1 MSRSTKRPAILPAL
15 LILIAIVLASGLGA
29 VPAAGKGGRPTTTGS
44 TTSTSTTSS
53 TLPPTTTTTTRGG
66 SETGTLF
73 GDLYALL
80 RYQGLPD
87 EPDGTVGGQP
97 LLSDGYGWYVF
108 TNEDGSFEVRQA
120 TALSECLQ
128 PVADDRRWG
137 DIWKDGSPAGP
148 TDYERGLDR
157 NRLPLIMTYDATHD
171 TTDAEIGL
179 LTAEP
184 TANADGTLNFQI
196 DPYFVEPGDTWED
209 PVNGVVTYPE
219 GVLWT
224 DLVQAVDFGRM
235 NIGRSPEAVLQAH
248 FDEAISTINS
258 PDTVDIKLDAAGR
271 LLLTKNVYDE
281 LRVDPD
287 TGEPLLIGT
296 VEKAIDSPLENLAL
310 YVKLMKDGHLVTPG
324 DEREPIDKSLKGGIP
339 LWKLIELEDGPSTA
353 LRPTIDIQKMR
364 DHGLGEL
371 VDVSEEPYYA
381 YYSTDPVSDL
391 VPEYKVVPAEPV
403 PTDLPDGTL
412 VSIGL
417 MTDDGGSPAGRD
429 FEFAAA
435 FFAAAADKTSDIG
448 VDMVVYLNSIL
459 GINQVVGTSADGTI
473 DYSLDPVYFDFAG
486 ATGYDRPAT
495 MAQRGDGG
503 SVQVLQEVAEEA
515 GMWRQVGYP
524 VAEIGYDD
532 IGRDANYF
540 LNNTTAASDIFGFT
554 QMADDD
560 LSVIEFIHTYQIP
573 ELR

>member
-1 MSRSTKRPAILPAL
+1 MSKTTKRPAILPAL
-15 LILIAIVLASGLGA
+15 LILIAIVLASGLAA
-29 VPAAGKGGRPTTTGS
+29 VPAEGKGGRPTTTGS
-44 TTSTSTTSS
+44 TSTSTTTS

-73 GDLYALL
+73 GDLYVLL

-97 LLSDGYGWYVF
+97 LLSDGYGWYIF
-108 TNEDGSFEVRQA
+108 TNEDGSFEVLQA

-128 PVADDRRWG
+128 PIADDRRWG
-137 DIWKDGSPAGP
+137 NIWANGPPAGP

-157 NRLPLIMTYDATHD
+157 NRLPLVMTYDATHG

-179 LTAEP
+179 LTAMP
-184 TANADGTLNFQI
+184 TANPDGTLNFQI

-281 LRVDPD
+281 FKVDPA

-364 DHGLGEL
+364 DKGLGDL
-371 VDVSEEPYYA
+371 VDVSEVPYYA
-381 YYSTDPVSDL
+381 YYTVPVSDL
-391 VPEYKVVPAEPV
+391 PPEYKVVPAEPLPV
-403 PTDLPDGTL
+403 DLPDGTPIS
-412 VSIGL
+412 VGL
-417 MTDDGGSPAGRD
+417 MTDDEGSPAGRD

-435 FFAAAADKTSDIG
+435 FLAAAADKASDIS

-459 GINQVVGTSADGTI
+459 GINLVVGTSADGTI
-473 DYSLDPVYFDFAG
+473 DYSVNPVYFDFAG
-486 ATGYDRPAT
+486 ATGYDRTAT
-495 MAQRGDGG
+495 MAQRGDEGL
-503 SVQVLQEVAEEA
+503 VQVLQEVAVPES
-515 GMWRQVGYP
+515 GMWRQVAYP
-524 VAEIGYDD
+524 LAEIGYDD
-532 IGRDANYF
+532 IGRNENYF
-540 LNNTTAASDIFGFT
+540 LNNTTADSDIFGFT

>member
-1 MSRSTKRPAILPAL
+1 VRELFKSTKRPAILPAL
-15 LILIAIVLASGLGA
+15 VILMAVVLASVVGA
-29 VPAAGKGGRPTTTGS
+29 VPAVGKAGRPTTTS
-44 TTSTSTTSS
+44 PTTSTSTTTS
-53 TLPPTTTTTTRGG
+53 TLPPTTTTTVRGG

-120 TALSECLQ
+120 TTLSGCLQ
-128 PVADDRRWG
+128 PIADDRRWG
-137 DIWKDGSPAGP
+137 DIWKNGPPAGP
-148 TDYERGLDR
+148 TEYEQGLDR
-157 NRLPLIMTYDATHD
+157 NRLPLVMTYDATHGA
-171 TTDAEIGL
+171 TDAEIGL
-179 LTAEP
+179 LTATP

-196 DPYFVEPGDTWED
+196 DPYFVEPGGTWED
-209 PVNGVVTYPE
+209 PVNGEVTYPE

-258 PDTVDIKLDAAGR
+258 PDTVDIKLDASGR

-281 LRVDPD
+281 FVVNPT

-324 DEREPIDKSLKGGIP
+324 DEREPIDTSLNGGIP
-339 LWKLIELEDGPSTA
+339 FWKWIELEDGPSNA

-364 DHGLGEL
+364 SMGLADL
-371 VDVSEEPYYA
+371 VDVSEVPYYA
-381 YYSTDPVSDL
+381 YYTSDLIPEYTVVAAEPLPDDLPVDTPVS
-391 VPEYKVVPAEPV
+391 V
-403 PTDLPDGTL
+403 
-412 VSIGL
+412 GL
-417 MTDDGGSPAGRD
+417 MTDDEGGPAGRD
-429 FEFAAA
+429 FEYAAA
-435 FFAAAADKTSDIG
+435 FFAAAGDKTSDIS

-473 DYSLDPVYFDFAG
+473 DYSVDPVYFDFAG

-503 SVQVLQEVAEEA
+503 SVQVLQEVTA
-515 GMWRQVGYP
+515 GSGTWQQVAYP
-524 VAEIGYDD
+524 LGGIGYDN
-532 IGRDANYF
+532 IGRNANYF
-540 LNNTTAASDIFGFT
+540 LNDTTSASNIFGFT

-573 ELR
+573 GLR